1 MEKRNVAGIIV
12 DEETAEA
19 QTLAALKEIEEISGS
34 AHNFQTH
41 TVTVELNGKMVEVEV
56 PIDDIDLLDDFD
68 DEDLTEEGE
77 RSLGVISENH
87 DTTSGSTAE
96 RKSRNRMLKGTV
108 EKITKQKYN
117 TSTDQMEDYEDYLI
131 TCPYTGST
139 DVYKVSS
146 NVFASYETDQQFIV
160 NFEEKNEED

>member
-19 QTLAALKEIEEISGS
+19 QKLAAFKEIEYISGS
-34 AHNFQTH
+34 AHNFQSH
-41 TVTVELNGKMVEVEV
+41 TVTVQLNGKMVEVEV

-77 RSLGVISENH
+77 RSLGLISEDF

-96 RKSRNRMLKGTV
+96 RKSRNRMLKGSV
-108 EKITKQKYN
+108 MKVFKQKYN
-117 TSTDQMEDYEDYLI
+117 TAQDKMEEYEDYLI
-131 TCPYTGST
+131 TCPYTSST
-139 DVYKVSS
+139 DVYKISS
-146 NVFASYETDQQFIV
+146 NIFASYETDEQFIV
-160 NFEEKNEED
+160 IFEEKNEED